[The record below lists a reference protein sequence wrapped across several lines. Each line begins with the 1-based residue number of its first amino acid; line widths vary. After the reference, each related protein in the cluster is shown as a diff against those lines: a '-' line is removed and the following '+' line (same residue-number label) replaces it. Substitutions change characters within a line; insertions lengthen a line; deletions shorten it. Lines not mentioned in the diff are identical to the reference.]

1 MALGHA
7 FGIEP
12 SVALGLSL
20 LRRGREIIIGIP
32 VLLAWQIMEMRSLR
46 TAGRTEKAAAPAAS
60 PTMEDKSIG

>member
-32 VLLAWQIMEMRSLR
+32 VLLAWQIMEMRNLR
-46 TAGRTEKAAAPAAS
+46 IAGRTGEAASTVAS
-60 PTMEDKSIG
+60 PTMEDKGIG

>member
-1 MALGHA
+1 
-7 FGIEP
+7 
-12 SVALGLSL
+12 VALGLSL

>member
-32 VLLAWQIMEMRSLR
+32 VLLAWQIMEMRNLR
-46 TAGRTEKAAAPAAS
+46 IAGRTGEAAGAVAS
-60 PTMEDKSIG
+60 PTMEDKGIG